1 MTSIKLSF
9 SGSRREYQVERSI
22 LFVVMKTLRY
32 IQTIIEANVME
43 TTQEIQLTLFF
54 KILSRNEK
62 SLTKYKQKKCLKCK
76 LLWIF
81 RWI

>member
-9 SGSRREYQVERSI
+9 SGSKREYQVERSI

-43 TTQEIQLTLFF
+43 TTQEIQLTLF
-54 KILSRNEK
+54 
-62 SLTKYKQKKCLKCK
+62 KKFCHEMKK
-76 LLWIF
+76 V
-81 RWI
+81 